1 MKELLDLRGIITVL
15 NTPFNAQDE
24 IDLPSLKR
32 NVSVAI
38 DAGVAGFLVPAMA
51 SEVGKLTLSERAAMV
66 SAVLA
71 ETRGRIPVI
80 GGASAANAQERLQA
94 AETLVKLGCTGILV
108 SIPFENERQYEQ
120 DVRAV
125 AEVKPGFL
133 MLQDW
138 DASGFG
144 VPVALIARLFAEV
157 DAFRSLKIEVVPAG
171 VKYSQVLAATG
182 GRLHV
187 CGGWAVLQIIEALD
201 RGVHAFM
208 PTGMHPIYTRIFN
221 RYASGDREAARLLFN
236 RLLPVLAF
244 SNQHLDISIH
254 FFKQLLYQQGIYST
268 PRVRPPILEFDSI
281 HQKIANEMIGLVQEI
296 TRNLETE
303 G

>member
-1 MKELLDLRGIITVL
+1 MG
-15 NTPFNAQDE
+15 
-24 IDLPSLKR
+24 
-32 NVSVAI
+32 VAI

-71 ETRGRIPVI
+71 ETNGRVPVI
-80 GGASAANAQERLQA
+80 GGASAANAQERLRA
-94 AETLVKLGCTGILV
+94 AQTLVELGCPGILV

-144 VPVALIARLFAEV
+144 VPVALVARLFEEV

-187 CGGWAVLQIIEALD
+187 CGGWAVMQIIEALD

-208 PTGMHPIYTRIFN
+208 PTGMHSIYTRIFN
-221 RYASGDREAARLLFN
+221 LYAIRRPRRRPGCCSTACCRCWPFQTSTSISRSISSNSCSTGRAFTPPPGSGRPSWNSTA
-236 RLLPVLAF
+236 
-244 SNQHLDISIH
+244 SI
-254 FFKQLLYQQGIYST
+254 KKWQ
-268 PRVRPPILEFDSI
+268 
-281 HQKIANEMIGLVQEI
+281 
-296 TRNLETE
+296 TR
-303 G
+303 